1 MINCIPFLFQVCAET
16 RVISAFLQL
25 RWHICIFCKNLFQP
39 LDFWVEI
46 WYHKLIIIVKIER
59 GRKMFEKVKT
69 LHFESEAFQAPSN
82 YDIFPD
88 SKRHTCLIYGRNGAG
103 KSTLAKAFRNLK
115 GDDADGITSSS
126 LADQAGTP
134 LTLSEEERKSIYV
147 FDEDY
152 INQKIKIKGD
162 KLESIIMLGEQA
174 DIDDKIHELES
185 EQKQAEETLSQ
196 AESEYSRFTAE
207 KSTDNPDFY
216 FNRARTLL
224 KQNWAVRRKAIMQ
237 LSTNAS
243 VGDDKVHAIAKIP
256 PSKPTIEET
265 QNEYYEKQ
273 KLLISL
279 RSNECHPIT
288 DSIPNLPPV
297 DEKNINA
304 LLLKKVER
312 PELTDRENRMVQL
325 ISDGKSDNLKNI
337 RAVFTDPEVS
347 ECPFCYQPVTQNYK
361 EHLIESIKAAFNRDV
376 EEHIQELDNAH
387 INPLDIDF
395 SAYYAAD
402 KALCDECRSQLNIL
416 NDIISKCNINLE
428 QKKEAPFSPFGL
440 SDIGLDDA
448 YHLLSA
454 SIQSLKIKIQ
464 KYNQSISNITNIQSQ
479 LNKLNDEIAF
489 YEINQDYTLYLQKKN
504 SMKTADNK
512 VKSAENEI
520 GRIRHE
526 IETLE
531 QKKEQITIAVD
542 IINSHLRYIFFDKD
556 RLEIKCQDNKYVIKS
571 RGRSVRPDA
580 ISVGERNIIAL
591 CYFFA
596 DMFNGKEEKK
606 QYANETMV
614 VIDDPVS
621 SFDIDNRIGIISFL
635 NRQFRMLLTGN
646 ENTRIVLMSH
656 DLQTIDD
663 IGKAFNAIN
672 KPKNW
677 KSSTLLLKNNK
688 LEPKNNILN
697 EYQAL
702 INIVYDYANGIP
714 NGNELTIGN
723 TTRRVAEAFTTFEY
737 KGGID
742 ELLNS
747 EVLGTIHDDTLRDYF
762 EGRLTNILLHG
773 SSHMEDRIKTLTN
786 PGFTAQF
793 SKQDKQNTARDIICL
808 LYLLNKPHMSAYLD
822 KKSDFETTIEQ
833 WCEDI
838 RTEMGKGTKEDK

>member
-25 RWHICIFCKNLFQP
+25 RWHICIFCKNLFQS
-39 LDFWVEI
+39 LDFLVEI
-46 WYHKLIIIVKIER
+46 WYYKLILIVKIER

-103 KSTLAKAFRNLK
+103 KSTLAKAFRNLR
-115 GDDADGITSSS
+115 GDDADGISSSS
-126 LADQAGTP
+126 LIDQAGTP

-162 KLESIIMLGEQA
+162 KLESIIMLDEQV
-174 DIDDKIHELES
+174 DIDDKIHELEA
-185 EQKQAEETLSQ
+185 EQKQAEETLSK
-196 AESEYSRFTAE
+196 AESEYSRFTDAE
-207 KSTDNPDFY
+207 STDNPNFY
-216 FNRARTLL
+216 MTNAKNLL
-224 KQNWAVRRKAIMQ
+224 KHRWAPKRKEILNLAGIP
-237 LSTNAS
+237 N
-243 VGDDKVHAIAKIP
+243 VKEDKVSQLATSVP
-256 PSKPTIEET
+256 DSQEEQT
-265 QNEYYEKQ
+265 RKEYDEKYN
-273 KLLISL
+273 LLNSL
-279 RSNECHPIT
+279 RRNECHPLPVPVPGI
-288 DSIPNLPPV
+288 PPV
-297 DEKNINA
+297 DEKHIIA
-304 LLLKKVER
+304 LLSKKVEK
-312 PELTDRENRMVQL
+312 PELSERDNRLVQL
-325 ISDGKSDNLKNI
+325 IFSETTEQIKKTKE
-337 RAVFTDPEVS
+337 VFLNPEVS
-347 ECPFCYQPVTQNYK
+347 ECPFCYQPITQDYK
-361 EHLIESIKAAFNRDV
+361 AHILEIIKAKLNKDV

-395 SAYYAAD
+395 SVYYAAD
-402 KALCDECRSQLNIL
+402 KALCDECKTQLISL
-416 NDIISKCNINLE
+416 NDRISFCNENLKQKINE
-428 QKKEAPFSPFGL
+428 ISSPIFL
-440 SDIGLDDA
+440 SDIGLDNA
-448 YHLLSA
+448 YLLLIA
-454 SIQSLKIKIQ
+454 SIQALKEKVDQ
-464 KYNQSISNITNIQSQ
+464 YNQGIDKETEIQRQVSD
-479 LNKLNDEIAF
+479 LNDAIAF
-489 YEINQDYTLYLQKKN
+489 YEIQKDYTLYLQKRN
-504 SMKTADNK
+504 NMKTADNI

-542 IINSHLRYIFFDKD
+542 IINSHLRYIFLDKD
-556 RLEIKCQDNKYVIKS
+556 RLEIKCQDNKYIIKS

-663 IGKAFNAIN
+663 IEKVFKAISSN
-672 KPKNW
+672 KW
-677 KSSTLLLKNNK
+677 KSNTLLLENNT
-688 LEPKNNILN
+688 LIQKNNILN
-697 EYQAL
+697 EYQSL
-702 INIVYDYANGIP
+702 IDIVYDYANGTP

-723 TTRRVAEAFTTFEY
+723 TMRRVTEAFTTFEY

-742 ELLNS
+742 KLLNS
-747 EVLGTIHDDTLRDYF
+747 EVLGTIQDDTLRDYF
-762 EGRLTNILLHG
+762 EGRLTNIYLHG
-773 SSHMEDRIKTLTN
+773 SSHMQDRIKTLTN

-793 SKQDKQNTARDIICL
+793 SEQDKQNTARNIICL
-808 LYLLNKPHMSAYLD
+808 LYQLNKPHITAYM
-822 KKSDFETTIEQ
+822 KNKTGSIETVKQ

-838 RTEMGKGTKEDK
+838 RTEMGEETKEEK

>member
-1 MINCIPFLFQVCAET
+1 
-16 RVISAFLQL
+16 
-25 RWHICIFCKNLFQP
+25 
-39 LDFWVEI
+39 
-46 WYHKLIIIVKIER
+46 
-59 GRKMFEKVKT
+59 MFEKVKT
-69 LHFESEAFQAPSN
+69 LHFESEAFQSPSS

-103 KSTLAKAFRNLK
+103 KSTLAKAFKNLK

-126 LADQAGTP
+126 LVDQAGTP

-174 DIDDKIHELES
+174 DIDDNIHELEA

-196 AESEYSRFTAE
+196 AKKEYSRFTAE
-207 KSTDNPDFY
+207 KLTDNPYFY
-216 FNRARTLL
+216 LGQALYEL
-224 KQNWAVRRKAIMQ
+224 KSHWAVRRKQIRQ
-237 LSTNAS
+237 LSTNAPVS
-243 VGDDKVHAIAKIP
+243 VDKVHTITKHIP
-256 PSKPTIEET
+256 PLTMEEA
-265 QNEYYEKQ
+265 QNEYNEKL
-273 KLLISL
+273 KLLNSL
-279 RSNECHPIT
+279 RNNECHPIT
-288 DSIPNLPPV
+288 DSIPDLPPV

-325 ISDGKSDNLKNI
+325 ISDGKSDSLKNI

-387 INPLDIDF
+387 VNPLDIDF
-395 SAYYAAD
+395 SAYHAAD
-402 KALCDECRSQLNIL
+402 KALCDECRAQLNIL

-464 KYNQSISNITNIQSQ
+464 NYNQSISNITNIQSQ

-489 YEINQDYTLYLQKKN
+489 YEIQPFYTLYLQKN
-504 SMKTADNK
+504 SDEKKAGETVVHANK
-512 VKSAENEI
+512 ECE
-520 GRIRHE
+520 RITRQ

-542 IINSHLRYIFFDKD
+542 IINSHLRYIFLDKD

-635 NRQFRMLLTGN
+635 NRQFRLLLTGN

-663 IGKAFNAIN
+663 IEKVFTAIN
-672 KPKNW
+672 KSKKW
-677 KSSTLLLKNNK
+677 KKDNKKDFFMLKNNQ
-688 LEPKNNILN
+688 LEPNDKILN
-697 EYQAL
+697 EYQSL
-702 INIVYDYANGIP
+702 IDIVYDYANGNP

-742 ELLNS
+742 ELLAP

-762 EGRLTNILLHG
+762 EGRLTKILLHG
-773 SSHMEDRIKTLTN
+773 SSHMESRIKTLTN

-793 SKQDKQNTARDIICL
+793 SEQDKQNTARDIICL

-838 RTEMGKGTKEDK
+838 RTEMGKGSVEPE

>member
-1 MINCIPFLFQVCAET
+1 MLDEQV
-16 RVISAFLQL
+16 
-25 RWHICIFCKNLFQP
+25 
-39 LDFWVEI
+39 
-46 WYHKLIIIVKIER
+46 
-59 GRKMFEKVKT
+59 
-69 LHFESEAFQAPSN
+69 
-82 YDIFPD
+82 
-88 SKRHTCLIYGRNGAG
+88 
-103 KSTLAKAFRNLK
+103 
-115 GDDADGITSSS
+115 
-126 LADQAGTP
+126 
-134 LTLSEEERKSIYV
+134 
-147 FDEDY
+147 
-152 INQKIKIKGD
+152 
-162 KLESIIMLGEQA
+162 
-174 DIDDKIHELES
+174 DIDDKIHELEA
-185 EQKQAEETLSQ
+185 EQKQAEETLSK

-273 KLLISL
+273 KLLNSL

-288 DSIPNLPPV
+288 DSIPDIPPV

-325 ISDGKSDNLKNI
+325 ISDGKSDSLKNI

-361 EHLIESIKAAFNRDV
+361 EHLIDSIKAAFNRDV

-387 INPLDIDF
+387 VNPLDIDF
-395 SAYYAAD
+395 SAYHAAD
-402 KALCDECRSQLNIL
+402 KALCDECRAQLNIL

-464 KYNQSISNITNIQSQ
+464 KYNQSISNITNIQNQ

-489 YEINQDYTLYLQKKN
+489 YEINQDYTLYLQKKS

-635 NRQFRMLLTGN
+635 NRQFRLLLKGN
-646 ENTRIVLMSH
+646 ENTRVVLMSH
-656 DLQTIDD
+656 DLQTLDD
-663 IGKAFNAIN
+663 INKVFKAIYSSNSWKKNN
-672 KPKNW
+672 KKDF
-677 KSSTLLLKNNK
+677 LMLENNK
-688 LEPKNNILN
+688 LEPNEKILN
-697 EYQAL
+697 EYQSL
-702 INIVYDYANGIP
+702 IDIVYDYANGNP

-742 ELLNS
+742 ELLDT
-747 EVLGTIHDDTLRDYF
+747 EVLGTIHDDTLRNYF

-793 SKQDKQNTARDIICL
+793 SEQDKQNTARDIICL

-838 RTEMGKGTKEDK
+838 RTEMGKGSVEPE

>member
-1 MINCIPFLFQVCAET
+1 M
-16 RVISAFLQL
+16 
-25 RWHICIFCKNLFQP
+25 W
-39 LDFWVEI
+39 
-46 WYHKLIIIVKIER
+46 
-59 GRKMFEKVKT
+59 T
-69 LHFESEAFQAPSN
+69 LCGVA
-82 YDIFPD
+82 
-88 SKRHTCLIYGRNGAG
+88 
-103 KSTLAKAFRNLK
+103 
-115 GDDADGITSSS
+115 
-126 LADQAGTP
+126 
-134 LTLSEEERKSIYV
+134 
-147 FDEDY
+147 
-152 INQKIKIKGD
+152 
-162 KLESIIMLGEQA
+162 
-174 DIDDKIHELES
+174 
-185 EQKQAEETLSQ
+185 
-196 AESEYSRFTAE
+196 
-207 KSTDNPDFY
+207 
-216 FNRARTLL
+216 
-224 KQNWAVRRKAIMQ
+224 
-237 LSTNAS
+237 
-243 VGDDKVHAIAKIP
+243 
-256 PSKPTIEET
+256 
-265 QNEYYEKQ
+265 
-273 KLLISL
+273 
-279 RSNECHPIT
+279 
-288 DSIPNLPPV
+288 
-297 DEKNINA
+297 
-304 LLLKKVER
+304 
-312 PELTDRENRMVQL
+312 
-325 ISDGKSDNLKNI
+325 
-337 RAVFTDPEVS
+337 
-347 ECPFCYQPVTQNYK
+347 
-361 EHLIESIKAAFNRDV
+361 
-376 EEHIQELDNAH
+376 
-387 INPLDIDF
+387 
-395 SAYYAAD
+395 
-402 KALCDECRSQLNIL
+402 
-416 NDIISKCNINLE
+416 LE

-702 INIVYDYANGIP
+702 INIVYDYANGTP

-742 ELLNS
+742 ELLAP
-747 EVLGTIHDDTLRDYF
+747 EVLGTIHDDTLRNYF

-773 SSHMEDRIKTLTN
+773 SSHMQDRIKTLTN

-793 SKQDKQNTARDIICL
+793 SEQDKQNTARDII
-808 LYLLNKPHMSAYLD
+808 
-822 KKSDFETTIEQ
+822 
-833 WCEDI
+833 
-838 RTEMGKGTKEDK
+838 

>member
-1 MINCIPFLFQVCAET
+1 
-16 RVISAFLQL
+16 
-25 RWHICIFCKNLFQP
+25 LFQP
-39 LDFWVEI
+39 LDFLVEI
-46 WYHKLIIIVKIER
+46 WYHKLILIVKIER

-69 LHFESEAFQAPSN
+69 LHFESEAFQSPSN

-115 GDDADGITSSS
+115 DNTTDGISSSS
-126 LADQAGTP
+126 LIDQAGTP

-162 KLESIIMLGEQA
+162 KLESIIMLDEQV
-174 DIDDKIHELES
+174 DIDDKIHELEA
-185 EQKQAEETLSQ
+185 EKKQAEETLSK
-196 AESEYSRFTAE
+196 AESEYSRFTDAE
-207 KSTDNPDFY
+207 STDNPNFY
-216 FNRARTLL
+216 MTNAKNLL
-224 KQNWAVRRKAIMQ
+224 KHRWAPKRKEILNLAGIP
-237 LSTNAS
+237 N
-243 VGDDKVHAIAKIP
+243 VKEDKVSQLATSVP
-256 PSKPTIEET
+256 DSQEEQT
-265 QNEYYEKQ
+265 RKEYDEKYN
-273 KLLISL
+273 LLNSL
-279 RSNECHPIT
+279 RRNECHPLPVPVPGI
-288 DSIPNLPPV
+288 PPV
-297 DEKNINA
+297 DEKHIIA
-304 LLLKKVER
+304 LLSKKVEK
-312 PELTDRENRMVQL
+312 PELSERDNRLVQL
-325 ISDGKSDNLKNI
+325 IFSETTEQIKKTKE
-337 RAVFTDPEVS
+337 VFLNPEVS
-347 ECPFCYQPVTQNYK
+347 ECPFCYQPITQDYK
-361 EHLIESIKAAFNRDV
+361 AHILEIIKAKLNKDV

-395 SAYYAAD
+395 SVYYAAD
-402 KALCDECRSQLNIL
+402 KALCDECKTQLISL
-416 NDIISKCNINLE
+416 NDRISFCNENLKQKINE
-428 QKKEAPFSPFGL
+428 ISSPIFL
-440 SDIGLDDA
+440 SDIGLDNA
-448 YHLLSA
+448 YLLLIA
-454 SIQSLKIKIQ
+454 SIQALKEKVDQ
-464 KYNQSISNITNIQSQ
+464 YNQGIDKETEIQRQVSD
-479 LNKLNDEIAF
+479 LNDAIAF
-489 YEINQDYTLYLQKKN
+489 YEIQKDYTLYLQKRN
-504 SMKTADNK
+504 NMKTADNI

-542 IINSHLRYIFFDKD
+542 IINSHLRYIFLDKD
-556 RLEIKCQDNKYVIKS
+556 RLEIKCQDNKYIIKS

-663 IGKAFNAIN
+663 IEKVFKAISSN
-672 KPKNW
+672 KW
-677 KSSTLLLKNNK
+677 KSNTLLLENNT
-688 LEPKNNILN
+688 LIQKNNILN
-697 EYQAL
+697 EYQSL
-702 INIVYDYANGIP
+702 IDIVYDYANGTP

-723 TTRRVAEAFTTFEY
+723 TMRRVTEAFTTFEY

-742 ELLNS
+742 KLLNS
-747 EVLGTIHDDTLRDYF
+747 EVLGTIQDDTLRDYF
-762 EGRLTNILLHG
+762 EGRLTNIYLHG
-773 SSHMEDRIKTLTN
+773 SSHMQDRIKTLTN

-793 SKQDKQNTARDIICL
+793 SEQDKQNTARNIICL
-808 LYLLNKPHMSAYLD
+808 LYQLNKPHITAYM
-822 KKSDFETTIEQ
+822 KNKTGSIETVKQ

-838 RTEMGKGTKEDK
+838 RTEMGEETKEEK

>member
-39 LDFWVEI
+39 LDFLVEI
-46 WYHKLIIIVKIER
+46 WYHKLILIVKIER

-162 KLESIIMLGEQA
+162 KLESIIMLDEQV
-174 DIDDKIHELES
+174 DIDDKIHELEA
-185 EQKQAEETLSQ
+185 EQKQAEETLSK
-196 AESEYSRFTAE
+196 AESEYSRFTDAE
-207 KSTDNPDFY
+207 STDNPNFY
-216 FNRARTLL
+216 MTNAKNLL
-224 KQNWAVRRKAIMQ
+224 KHRWAPKRKEILNLAGIP
-237 LSTNAS
+237 N
-243 VGDDKVHAIAKIP
+243 VKEDKVSQLATSVP
-256 PSKPTIEET
+256 DSQEEQT
-265 QNEYYEKQ
+265 RKEYDEKYN
-273 KLLISL
+273 LLNSL
-279 RSNECHPIT
+279 RRNECHPLPVPVPGI
-288 DSIPNLPPV
+288 PPV
-297 DEKNINA
+297 DEKHIIA
-304 LLLKKVER
+304 LLSKKVEK
-312 PELTDRENRMVQL
+312 PELSERDNRLVQL
-325 ISDGKSDNLKNI
+325 IFSETTEQIKKTKE
-337 RAVFTDPEVS
+337 VFLNPEVS
-347 ECPFCYQPVTQNYK
+347 ECPFCYQPITQDYK
-361 EHLIESIKAAFNRDV
+361 AHILEIIKAKLNKDV

-395 SAYYAAD
+395 SVYYAAD
-402 KALCDECRSQLNIL
+402 KALCDECKTQLISL
-416 NDIISKCNINLE
+416 NDRISFCNENLKQKINE
-428 QKKEAPFSPFGL
+428 ISSPIFL
-440 SDIGLDDA
+440 SDIGLDNA
-448 YHLLSA
+448 YLLLIA
-454 SIQSLKIKIQ
+454 SIQALKEKVDQ
-464 KYNQSISNITNIQSQ
+464 YNQGIDKETEIQRQVSD
-479 LNKLNDEIAF
+479 LNDAIAF
-489 YEINQDYTLYLQKKN
+489 YEIQKDYTLYLQKRN
-504 SMKTADNK
+504 NMKTADNI

-542 IINSHLRYIFFDKD
+542 IINSHLRYIFLDKD
-556 RLEIKCQDNKYVIKS
+556 RLEIKCQDNKYIIKS

-663 IGKAFNAIN
+663 IEKVFKAISSN
-672 KPKNW
+672 KW
-677 KSSTLLLKNNK
+677 KSNTLLLENNT
-688 LEPKNNILN
+688 LIQKNNILN
-697 EYQAL
+697 EYQSL
-702 INIVYDYANGIP
+702 IDIVYDYANGTP

-723 TTRRVAEAFTTFEY
+723 TMRRVTEAFTTFEY

-742 ELLNS
+742 KLLNS
-747 EVLGTIHDDTLRDYF
+747 EVLGTIQDDTLRDYF
-762 EGRLTNILLHG
+762 EGRLTNIYLHG
-773 SSHMEDRIKTLTN
+773 SSHMQDRIKTLTN

-793 SKQDKQNTARDIICL
+793 SEQDKQNTARNIICL
-808 LYLLNKPHMSAYLD
+808 LYQLNKPHITAYM
-822 KKSDFETTIEQ
+822 KNKTGSIETVKQ

-838 RTEMGKGTKEDK
+838 RTEMGEETKEEK

>member
-1 MINCIPFLFQVCAET
+1 
-16 RVISAFLQL
+16 
-25 RWHICIFCKNLFQP
+25 
-39 LDFWVEI
+39 
-46 WYHKLIIIVKIER
+46 
-59 GRKMFEKVKT
+59 MFEKVKT
-69 LHFESEAFQAPSN
+69 LHFESEAFQSPSN

-115 GDDADGITSSS
+115 DNTTDGISSSS
-126 LADQAGTP
+126 LIDQAGTP

-174 DIDDKIHELES
+174 DIDDKIHELEA
-185 EQKQAEETLSQ
+185 EKKQAEETLSK

-273 KLLISL
+273 KLLNSL

-288 DSIPNLPPV
+288 DSIPDLPPV

-325 ISDGKSDNLKNI
+325 ISDGKSDSLKNI

-387 INPLDIDF
+387 VNPLDIDF
-395 SAYYAAD
+395 SAYHAAD
-402 KALCDECRSQLNIL
+402 KALCDECRAQLNIL

-464 KYNQSISNITNIQSQ
+464 NYNQSISNITNIQSQ

-489 YEINQDYTLYLQKKN
+489 YEIQPFYTLYLQKN
-504 SMKTADNK
+504 SDEKKAGETVVHANK
-512 VKSAENEI
+512 ECE
-520 GRIRHE
+520 RITRQ

-542 IINSHLRYIFFDKD
+542 IINSHLRYIFLDKD

-635 NRQFRMLLTGN
+635 NRQFRLLLTGN

-663 IGKAFNAIN
+663 IEKVFTAIN
-672 KPKNW
+672 KSKKW
-677 KSSTLLLKNNK
+677 KKDNKKDFFMLKNNQ
-688 LEPKNNILN
+688 LEPNDKILN
-697 EYQAL
+697 EYQSL
-702 INIVYDYANGIP
+702 IDIVYDYANGNP

-742 ELLNS
+742 ELLDT
-747 EVLGTIHDDTLRDYF
+747 EVLGTIHDDTLRNYF
-762 EGRLTNILLHG
+762 KGRLTKIYLHG
-773 SSHMEDRIKTLTN
+773 SSHMEGRIKTLTN

-793 SKQDKQNTARDIICL
+793 SEQDKQNTARDIICL

-838 RTEMGKGTKEDK
+838 RTEMGKETKEDK

>member
-1 MINCIPFLFQVCAET
+1 
-16 RVISAFLQL
+16 
-25 RWHICIFCKNLFQP
+25 
-39 LDFWVEI
+39 
-46 WYHKLIIIVKIER
+46 
-59 GRKMFEKVKT
+59 MFEKVKT
-69 LHFESEAFQAPSN
+69 LHFESEAFQSPSN

-103 KSTLAKAFRNLK
+103 KSTLAKAFRNLR

-126 LADQAGTP
+126 LVDQAGTP

-162 KLESIIMLGEQA
+162 KLESIIMLDEQV
-174 DIDDKIHELES
+174 DIDDKIHELEA
-185 EQKQAEETLSQ
+185 EQKQAEETLSK
-196 AESEYSRFTAE
+196 AKEEYSRFTDPE
-207 KSTDNPDFY
+207 STDNPNFY
-216 FNRARTLL
+216 MTNAKNLL
-224 KQNWAVRRKAIMQ
+224 KHRWAPKRKEILNLAGIP
-237 LSTNAS
+237 N
-243 VGDDKVHAIAKIP
+243 VKEDKVSQLATSVP
-256 PSKPTIEET
+256 DSQEEQT
-265 QNEYYEKQ
+265 RKEYDEKYN
-273 KLLISL
+273 LLNSL
-279 RSNECHPIT
+279 RRNECHPLPVPVPGI
-288 DSIPNLPPV
+288 PPV
-297 DEKNINA
+297 DEKHIIA
-304 LLLKKVER
+304 LLSKKVEK
-312 PELTDRENRMVQL
+312 PELSERDNRLVQL
-325 ISDGKSDNLKNI
+325 IFSETTEQIKKTKE
-337 RAVFTDPEVS
+337 VFLNPEVS
-347 ECPFCYQPVTQNYK
+347 ECPFCYQPITQDYK
-361 EHLIESIKAAFNRDV
+361 AHILEIIKAKLNKDV

-387 INPLDIDF
+387 IKPLDIDF
-395 SAYYAAD
+395 SVYYAAD
-402 KALCDECRSQLNIL
+402 KALCDECKTQLISL
-416 NDIISKCNINLE
+416 NDRISFCNENLKAKINE
-428 QKKEAPFSPFGL
+428 TSSPIFL
-440 SDIGLDDA
+440 SDIGLDNA
-448 YHLLSA
+448 YLLLLT
-454 SIQSLKIKIQ
+454 SIQTLKDKVDQ
-464 KYNQSISNITNIQSQ
+464 YNQGIDKETEIQRQVSD
-479 LNKLNDEIAF
+479 LNDAIAF
-489 YEINQDYTLYLQKKN
+489 YEIQKDYTLYLQKKN
-504 SMKTADNK
+504 NMKTADNK

-542 IINSHLRYIFFDKD
+542 IINSHLRYIFLDKD

-606 QYANETMV
+606 QYANETLV

-646 ENTRIVLMSH
+646 ENTRVVLMSH

-688 LEPKNNILN
+688 LEPQNNILN
-697 EYQAL
+697 EYQSL
-702 INIVYDYANGIP
+702 IDIVYDYANGIP

-742 ELLNS
+742 ELLAP
-747 EVLGTIHDDTLRDYF
+747 EVLNAIHDDTLRDYF
-762 EGRLTNILLHG
+762 EGRLAKILLHG

-793 SKQDKQNTARDIICL
+793 SEQDKQNTARDIICL

-838 RTEMGKGTKEDK
+838 RTEMGEGSVEPE

>member
-1 MINCIPFLFQVCAET
+1 
-16 RVISAFLQL
+16 
-25 RWHICIFCKNLFQP
+25 
-39 LDFWVEI
+39 
-46 WYHKLIIIVKIER
+46 
-59 GRKMFEKVKT
+59 MFEKVKT
-69 LHFESEAFQAPSN
+69 LHFESEAFQSPSN
-82 YDIFPD
+82 YEIFPD

-103 KSTLAKAFRNLK
+103 KSTLAKAFKNLK

-126 LADQAGTP
+126 LVDQAGTP
-134 LTLSEEERKSIYV
+134 ITLSEEERKSIYV

-174 DIDDKIHELES
+174 DIDDKIHKLNTELTN
-185 EQKQAEETLSQ
+185 AEENLSK
-196 AESEYSRFTAE
+196 AKEEYSRFTDAE
-207 KSTDNPDFY
+207 STDNPNFY
-216 FNRARTLL
+216 MTNAKNLL
-224 KQNWAVRRKAIMQ
+224 KHRWAPKRKEILNLAGIP
-237 LSTNAS
+237 N
-243 VGDDKVHAIAKIP
+243 VKEDKVSQLATSVP
-256 PSKPTIEET
+256 DSQEEQT
-265 QNEYYEKQ
+265 RKEYDEKYN
-273 KLLISL
+273 LLNSL
-279 RSNECHPIT
+279 RRNECHPLPVPVPGI
-288 DSIPNLPPV
+288 PPV
-297 DEKNINA
+297 DEKHIIA
-304 LLLKKVER
+304 LLSKKVEK
-312 PELTDRENRMVQL
+312 PELSERDNRLVQL
-325 ISDGKSDNLKNI
+325 IFSETTEQIKKTKE
-337 RAVFTDPEVS
+337 VFLNPEVS
-347 ECPFCYQPVTQNYK
+347 ECPFCYQPITQDYK
-361 EHLIESIKAAFNRDV
+361 AHILEIIKAKLNKDV

-387 INPLDIDF
+387 IKPLDIDF
-395 SAYYAAD
+395 SVYYAAD
-402 KALCDECRSQLNIL
+402 KALCDECKTQLISL
-416 NDIISKCNINLE
+416 NDRISFCNENLKAKINE
-428 QKKEAPFSPFGL
+428 TSSPIFL
-440 SDIGLDDA
+440 SDIGLDNA
-448 YHLLSA
+448 YLLLLT
-454 SIQSLKIKIQ
+454 SIQTLKDKVDQ
-464 KYNQSISNITNIQSQ
+464 YNQGIDKETEIQRQVSD
-479 LNKLNDEIAF
+479 LNDAIAF
-489 YEINQDYTLYLQKKN
+489 YEIQKDYTLYLQKKN
-504 SMKTADNK
+504 NMKTADNK

-542 IINSHLRYIFFDKD
+542 IINSHLRYIFLDKD

-606 QYANETMV
+606 QYANETLV

-646 ENTRIVLMSH
+646 ENTRVVLMSH

-663 IGKAFNAIN
+663 IGKTFNAIN

-688 LEPKNNILN
+688 LEPQNNILN
-697 EYQAL
+697 EYQSL
-702 INIVYDYANGIP
+702 IDIVYDYANGNP

-742 ELLNS
+742 ELLAP
-747 EVLGTIHDDTLRDYF
+747 EVLNAIHDDTLRDYF
-762 EGRLTNILLHG
+762 EGRLAKILLHG
-773 SSHMEDRIKTLTN
+773 SSHMVDRIKTLTN

-793 SKQDKQNTARDIICL
+793 SEQDKQNTARDIICL

-838 RTEMGKGTKEDK
+838 RTEMGKGTVEPE

>member
-1 MINCIPFLFQVCAET
+1 
-16 RVISAFLQL
+16 
-25 RWHICIFCKNLFQP
+25 
-39 LDFWVEI
+39 
-46 WYHKLIIIVKIER
+46 
-59 GRKMFEKVKT
+59 MFEKVKT
-69 LHFESEAFQAPSN
+69 LHFESEAFQSPSN

-103 KSTLAKAFRNLK
+103 KSTLAKAFRNLR
-115 GDDADGITSSS
+115 GDDADGISSSS
-126 LADQAGTP
+126 LIDQAGTP

-174 DIDDKIHELES
+174 DIDDKIHELEA
-185 EQKQAEETLSQ
+185 EKKQAEETLSK
-196 AESEYSRFTAE
+196 AESEYSRFTDAE
-207 KSTDNPDFY
+207 STDNPNFY
-216 FNRARTLL
+216 MTNAKNLL
-224 KQNWAVRRKAIMQ
+224 KHRWAPKRKEILNLAGIP
-237 LSTNAS
+237 N
-243 VGDDKVHAIAKIP
+243 VKEDKVSQLATSVP
-256 PSKPTIEET
+256 DSQEEQT
-265 QNEYYEKQ
+265 RKEYDEKYN
-273 KLLISL
+273 LLNSL
-279 RSNECHPIT
+279 RRNECHPLPVPVPGI
-288 DSIPNLPPV
+288 PPV
-297 DEKNINA
+297 DEKHIIA
-304 LLLKKVER
+304 LLSKKVEK
-312 PELTDRENRMVQL
+312 PELSERDNRLVQL
-325 ISDGKSDNLKNI
+325 IFSETTEQIKKTKE
-337 RAVFTDPEVS
+337 VFLNPEVS
-347 ECPFCYQPVTQNYK
+347 ECPFCYQPITQDYK
-361 EHLIESIKAAFNRDV
+361 AHILEIIKAKLNKDV

-395 SAYYAAD
+395 SVYYAAD
-402 KALCDECRSQLNIL
+402 KALCDECKTQLISL
-416 NDIISKCNINLE
+416 NDRISFCNENLKQKINE
-428 QKKEAPFSPFGL
+428 ISSPIFL
-440 SDIGLDDA
+440 SDIGLDNA
-448 YHLLSA
+448 YLLLIA
-454 SIQSLKIKIQ
+454 SIQALKEKVDQ
-464 KYNQSISNITNIQSQ
+464 YNQGIDKETEIQRQVSD
-479 LNKLNDEIAF
+479 LNDAIAF
-489 YEINQDYTLYLQKKN
+489 YEIQKDYTLYLQKRN
-504 SMKTADNK
+504 NMKTADNI

-542 IINSHLRYIFFDKD
+542 IINSHLRYIFLDKD
-556 RLEIKCQDNKYVIKS
+556 RLEIKCQDNKYIIKS

-663 IGKAFNAIN
+663 IEKVFKAISSN
-672 KPKNW
+672 KW
-677 KSSTLLLKNNK
+677 KSNTLLLENNT
-688 LEPKNNILN
+688 LIQKNNILN
-697 EYQAL
+697 EYQSL
-702 INIVYDYANGIP
+702 IDIVYDYANGTP

-723 TTRRVAEAFTTFEY
+723 TMRRVTEAFTTFEY

-742 ELLNS
+742 KLLNS
-747 EVLGTIHDDTLRDYF
+747 EVLGTIQDDTLRDYF
-762 EGRLTNILLHG
+762 EGRLTNIYLHG
-773 SSHMEDRIKTLTN
+773 SSHMQDRIKTLTN

-793 SKQDKQNTARDIICL
+793 SEQDKQNTARNIICL
-808 LYLLNKPHMSAYLD
+808 LYQLNKPHITAYM
-822 KKSDFETTIEQ
+822 KNKTGSIETVKQ

-838 RTEMGKGTKEDK
+838 RTEMGEETKEEK

>member
-174 DIDDKIHELES
+174 DIDDKIHELEA
-185 EQKQAEETLSQ
+185 EQKQAEETLSK
-196 AESEYSRFTAE
+196 AESEYSRFTDAE
-207 KSTDNPDFY
+207 STDNPNFY
-216 FNRARTLL
+216 MTNAKNLL
-224 KQNWAVRRKAIMQ
+224 KHRWAPKRKEILNLAGIP
-237 LSTNAS
+237 N
-243 VGDDKVHAIAKIP
+243 VKEDKVSQLATSVP
-256 PSKPTIEET
+256 DSQEEQT
-265 QNEYYEKQ
+265 RKEYDEKYN
-273 KLLISL
+273 LLNSL
-279 RSNECHPIT
+279 RRNECHPLPVPVPGI
-288 DSIPNLPPV
+288 PPV
-297 DEKNINA
+297 DEKHIIA
-304 LLLKKVER
+304 LLSKKVEK
-312 PELTDRENRMVQL
+312 PELSERDNRLVQL
-325 ISDGKSDNLKNI
+325 IFSETTEQIKKTKE
-337 RAVFTDPEVS
+337 VFLNPEVS
-347 ECPFCYQPVTQNYK
+347 ECPFCYQPITQDYK
-361 EHLIESIKAAFNRDV
+361 AHILEIIKAKLNKDV

-395 SAYYAAD
+395 SVYYAAD
-402 KALCDECRSQLNIL
+402 KALCDECKTQLISL
-416 NDIISKCNINLE
+416 NDRISFCNENLKQKINE
-428 QKKEAPFSPFGL
+428 ISSPIFL
-440 SDIGLDDA
+440 SDIGLDNA
-448 YHLLSA
+448 YLLLIA
-454 SIQSLKIKIQ
+454 SIQALKEKVDQ
-464 KYNQSISNITNIQSQ
+464 YNQGIDKETEIQRQVSD
-479 LNKLNDEIAF
+479 LNDAIAF
-489 YEINQDYTLYLQKKN
+489 YEIQKDYTLYLQKRN
-504 SMKTADNK
+504 NMKTADNI

-542 IINSHLRYIFFDKD
+542 IINSHLRYIFLDKD
-556 RLEIKCQDNKYVIKS
+556 RLEIKCQDNKYIIKS

-663 IGKAFNAIN
+663 IEKVFKAISSN
-672 KPKNW
+672 KW
-677 KSSTLLLKNNK
+677 KSNTLLLENNT
-688 LEPKNNILN
+688 LIQKNNILN
-697 EYQAL
+697 EYQSL
-702 INIVYDYANGIP
+702 IDIVYDYANGTP

-723 TTRRVAEAFTTFEY
+723 TMRRVTEAFTTFEY

-742 ELLNS
+742 KLLNS
-747 EVLGTIHDDTLRDYF
+747 EVLGTIQDDTLRDYF
-762 EGRLTNILLHG
+762 EGRLTNIYLHG
-773 SSHMEDRIKTLTN
+773 SSHMQDRIKTLTN

-793 SKQDKQNTARDIICL
+793 SEQDKQNTARNIICL
-808 LYLLNKPHMSAYLD
+808 LYQLNKPHITAYM
-822 KKSDFETTIEQ
+822 KNKTGSIETVKQ

-838 RTEMGKGTKEDK
+838 RTEMGEETKEEK

>member
-1 MINCIPFLFQVCAET
+1 
-16 RVISAFLQL
+16 
-25 RWHICIFCKNLFQP
+25 
-39 LDFWVEI
+39 
-46 WYHKLIIIVKIER
+46 
-59 GRKMFEKVKT
+59 
-69 LHFESEAFQAPSN
+69 
-82 YDIFPD
+82 
-88 SKRHTCLIYGRNGAG
+88 
-103 KSTLAKAFRNLK
+103 
-115 GDDADGITSSS
+115 
-126 LADQAGTP
+126 
-134 LTLSEEERKSIYV
+134 
-147 FDEDY
+147 
-152 INQKIKIKGD
+152 
-162 KLESIIMLGEQA
+162 
-174 DIDDKIHELES
+174 
-185 EQKQAEETLSQ
+185 
-196 AESEYSRFTAE
+196 
-207 KSTDNPDFY
+207 
-216 FNRARTLL
+216 
-224 KQNWAVRRKAIMQ
+224 
-237 LSTNAS
+237 
-243 VGDDKVHAIAKIP
+243 
-256 PSKPTIEET
+256 
-265 QNEYYEKQ
+265 
-273 KLLISL
+273 
-279 RSNECHPIT
+279 
-288 DSIPNLPPV
+288 
-297 DEKNINA
+297 
-304 LLLKKVER
+304 
-312 PELTDRENRMVQL
+312 
-325 ISDGKSDNLKNI
+325 
-337 RAVFTDPEVS
+337 
-347 ECPFCYQPVTQNYK
+347 
-361 EHLIESIKAAFNRDV
+361 
-376 EEHIQELDNAH
+376 
-387 INPLDIDF
+387 
-395 SAYYAAD
+395 
-402 KALCDECRSQLNIL
+402 
-416 NDIISKCNINLE
+416 
-428 QKKEAPFSPFGL
+428 
-440 SDIGLDDA
+440 
-448 YHLLSA
+448 
-454 SIQSLKIKIQ
+454 
-464 KYNQSISNITNIQSQ
+464 
-479 LNKLNDEIAF
+479 
-489 YEINQDYTLYLQKKN
+489 
-504 SMKTADNK
+504 MKTADNK

-742 ELLNS
+742 ELLDT
-747 EVLGTIHDDTLRDYF
+747 EVLGTIHDDTLRNYF
-762 EGRLTNILLHG
+762 KGRLTKIYLHG
-773 SSHMEDRIKTLTN
+773 SSHMEGRIKTLTN

-793 SKQDKQNTARDIICL
+793 SEQDKQNTARDIIC
-808 LYLLNKPHMSAYLD
+808 LLNKPHMSAYLD

>member
-39 LDFWVEI
+39 LDFLVEI
-46 WYHKLIIIVKIER
+46 WYHKLILIVKIER

-126 LADQAGTP
+126 LVDQSGTP
-134 LTLSEEERKSIYV
+134 ITLSEEERKSIYV

-162 KLESIIMLGEQA
+162 KLESIIMLDEQV
-174 DIDDKIHELES
+174 DIDDKIHELEA
-185 EQKQAEETLSQ
+185 EQKQAEETLSK
-196 AESEYSRFTAE
+196 AESEYSRFTDAE
-207 KSTDNPDFY
+207 STDNPNFY
-216 FNRARTLL
+216 MTNAKNLL
-224 KQNWAVRRKAIMQ
+224 KHRWAPKRKEILNLAGIP
-237 LSTNAS
+237 N
-243 VGDDKVHAIAKIP
+243 VKEDKVSQLATSVP
-256 PSKPTIEET
+256 DSQEEQT
-265 QNEYYEKQ
+265 RKEYDEKYN
-273 KLLISL
+273 LLNSL
-279 RSNECHPIT
+279 RRNECHPLPVPVPGI
-288 DSIPNLPPV
+288 PPV
-297 DEKNINA
+297 DEKHIIA
-304 LLLKKVER
+304 LLSKKVEK
-312 PELTDRENRMVQL
+312 PELSERDNRLVQL
-325 ISDGKSDNLKNI
+325 IFSETTEQIKKTKE
-337 RAVFTDPEVS
+337 VFLNPEVS
-347 ECPFCYQPVTQNYK
+347 ECPFCYQPITQDYK
-361 EHLIESIKAAFNRDV
+361 AHILEIIKAKLNKDV

-395 SAYYAAD
+395 SVYYAAD
-402 KALCDECRSQLNIL
+402 KALCDECKTQLISL
-416 NDIISKCNINLE
+416 NDRISFCNENLKQKINE
-428 QKKEAPFSPFGL
+428 ISSPIFL
-440 SDIGLDDA
+440 SDIGLDNA
-448 YHLLSA
+448 YLLLIA
-454 SIQSLKIKIQ
+454 SIQALKEKVDQ
-464 KYNQSISNITNIQSQ
+464 YNQGIDKETEIQRQVSD
-479 LNKLNDEIAF
+479 LNDAIAF
-489 YEINQDYTLYLQKKN
+489 YEIQKDYTLYLQKRN
-504 SMKTADNK
+504 NMKTADNI

-542 IINSHLRYIFFDKD
+542 IINSHLRYIFLDKD
-556 RLEIKCQDNKYVIKS
+556 RLEIKCQDNKYIIKS

-742 ELLNS
+742 ELLDT
-747 EVLGTIHDDTLRDYF
+747 EVLGTIHDDTLRNYF
-762 EGRLTNILLHG
+762 KGRLTKIYLHG
-773 SSHMEDRIKTLTN
+773 SSHMEGRIKTLTN

-793 SKQDKQNTARDIICL
+793 SEQDKQNTARDIICL

>member
-25 RWHICIFCKNLFQP
+25 RWHICIFCKNLFQS
-39 LDFWVEI
+39 LDFLVEI
-46 WYHKLIIIVKIER
+46 WYYKLILIVKIER

-103 KSTLAKAFRNLK
+103 KSTLAKAFRNLR
-115 GDDADGITSSS
+115 GDDADGISSSS
-126 LADQAGTP
+126 LIDQAGTP

-162 KLESIIMLGEQA
+162 KLESIIMLDEQV
-174 DIDDKIHELES
+174 DIDDKIHELEA
-185 EQKQAEETLSQ
+185 EKKQAEETLSK
-196 AESEYSRFTAE
+196 AESEYSRFTDAE
-207 KSTDNPDFY
+207 STDNPNFY
-216 FNRARTLL
+216 MTNAKNLL
-224 KQNWAVRRKAIMQ
+224 KHRWAPKRKEILNLAGIP
-237 LSTNAS
+237 N
-243 VGDDKVHAIAKIP
+243 VKEDKVSQLATSVP
-256 PSKPTIEET
+256 DSQEEQT
-265 QNEYYEKQ
+265 RKEYDEKYN
-273 KLLISL
+273 LLNSL
-279 RSNECHPIT
+279 RRNECHPLPVPVPGI
-288 DSIPNLPPV
+288 PPV
-297 DEKNINA
+297 DEKHIIA
-304 LLLKKVER
+304 LLSKKVEK
-312 PELTDRENRMVQL
+312 PELSERDNRLVQL
-325 ISDGKSDNLKNI
+325 IFSETTEQIKKTKE
-337 RAVFTDPEVS
+337 VFLNPEVS
-347 ECPFCYQPVTQNYK
+347 ECPFCYQPITQDYK
-361 EHLIESIKAAFNRDV
+361 AHILEIIKAKLNKDV

-395 SAYYAAD
+395 SVYYAAD
-402 KALCDECRSQLNIL
+402 KALCDECKTQLISL
-416 NDIISKCNINLE
+416 NDRISFCNENLKQKINE
-428 QKKEAPFSPFGL
+428 ISSPIFL
-440 SDIGLDDA
+440 SDIGLDNA
-448 YHLLSA
+448 YLLLIA
-454 SIQSLKIKIQ
+454 SIQALKEKVDQ
-464 KYNQSISNITNIQSQ
+464 YNQGIDKETEIQRQVSD
-479 LNKLNDEIAF
+479 LNDAIAF
-489 YEINQDYTLYLQKKN
+489 YEIQKDYTLYLQKRN
-504 SMKTADNK
+504 NMKTADNI

-542 IINSHLRYIFFDKD
+542 IINSHLRYIFLDKD
-556 RLEIKCQDNKYVIKS
+556 RLEIKCQDNKYIIKS

-663 IGKAFNAIN
+663 IEKVFKAISSN
-672 KPKNW
+672 KW
-677 KSSTLLLKNNK
+677 KSNTLLLENNT
-688 LEPKNNILN
+688 LIQKNNILN
-697 EYQAL
+697 EYQSL
-702 INIVYDYANGIP
+702 IDIVYDYANGTP

-723 TTRRVAEAFTTFEY
+723 TMRRVTEAFTTFEY

-742 ELLNS
+742 KLLNS
-747 EVLGTIHDDTLRDYF
+747 EVLGTIQDDTLRDYF
-762 EGRLTNILLHG
+762 EGRLTNIYLHG
-773 SSHMEDRIKTLTN
+773 SSHMQDRIKTLTN

-793 SKQDKQNTARDIICL
+793 SEQDKQNTARNIICL
-808 LYLLNKPHMSAYLD
+808 LYQLNKPHITAYM
-822 KKSDFETTIEQ
+822 KNKTGSIETVKQ

-838 RTEMGKGTKEDK
+838 RTEMGEETKEEK

>member
-162 KLESIIMLGEQA
+162 KLESIIMLDEQV
-174 DIDDKIHELES
+174 DIDDKIHELEA
-185 EQKQAEETLSQ
+185 EKKQAEETLSK
-196 AESEYSRFTAE
+196 AESEYSRFTDAE
-207 KSTDNPDFY
+207 STDNPNFY
-216 FNRARTLL
+216 MTNAKNLL
-224 KQNWAVRRKAIMQ
+224 KHRWAPKRKEILNLAGIP
-237 LSTNAS
+237 N
-243 VGDDKVHAIAKIP
+243 VKEDKVSQLATSVP
-256 PSKPTIEET
+256 DSQEEQT
-265 QNEYYEKQ
+265 RKEYDEKYN
-273 KLLISL
+273 LLNSL
-279 RSNECHPIT
+279 RRNECHPLPVPVPGI
-288 DSIPNLPPV
+288 PPV
-297 DEKNINA
+297 DEKHIIA
-304 LLLKKVER
+304 LLSKKVEK
-312 PELTDRENRMVQL
+312 PELSERDNRLVQL
-325 ISDGKSDNLKNI
+325 IFSETTERIKKTKEVFLK
-337 RAVFTDPEVS
+337 PEVS
-347 ECPFCYQPVTQNYK
+347 ECPFCYQPITQDYK
-361 EHLIESIKAAFNRDV
+361 AHILEIIKAKLNKDV
-376 EEHIQELDNAH
+376 EEHIRKLESAVMQ
-387 INPLDIDF
+387 PLDIDF
-395 SAYYAAD
+395 SVYYAAD
-402 KALCDECRSQLNIL
+402 KSLCDECESHLNSL
-416 NDIISKCNINLE
+416 NDRIAFCNENLKQKINEIS
-428 QKKEAPFSPFGL
+428 SPIFL
-440 SDIGLDDA
+440 SDIGLDNA
-448 YHLLSA
+448 YLLLIA
-454 SIQSLKIKIQ
+454 SIQALKEKVDQ
-464 KYNQSISNITNIQSQ
+464 YNQGIDKETEIQRQVSD
-479 LNKLNDEIAF
+479 LNDAIAF
-489 YEINQDYTLYLQKKN
+489 YEIQKDYTLYLQKRN
-504 SMKTADNK
+504 NMKTADNI

-542 IINSHLRYIFFDKD
+542 IINSHLRYIFLDKD
-556 RLEIKCQDNKYVIKS
+556 RLEIKCQDNKYIIKS

-663 IGKAFNAIN
+663 IEKVFKAISSN
-672 KPKNW
+672 KW
-677 KSSTLLLKNNK
+677 KSNTLLLENNT
-688 LEPKNNILN
+688 LIQKNNILN
-697 EYQAL
+697 EYQSL
-702 INIVYDYANGIP
+702 IDIVYDYANGTP

-723 TTRRVAEAFTTFEY
+723 TMRRVTEAFTTFEY

-742 ELLNS
+742 KLLNS
-747 EVLGTIHDDTLRDYF
+747 EVLGTIQDDTLRDYF
-762 EGRLTNILLHG
+762 EGRLTNIYLHG
-773 SSHMEDRIKTLTN
+773 SSHMQDRIKTMTN

-793 SKQDKQNTARDIICL
+793 SEQDKQNTARNIICL
-808 LYLLNKPHMSAYLD
+808 LYQLNKPHITAYM
-822 KKSDFETTIEQ
+822 KNKTGSIETVKQ

-838 RTEMGKGTKEDK
+838 RTEMGEETKEEK

>member
-1 MINCIPFLFQVCAET
+1 
-16 RVISAFLQL
+16 
-25 RWHICIFCKNLFQP
+25 
-39 LDFWVEI
+39 
-46 WYHKLIIIVKIER
+46 
-59 GRKMFEKVKT
+59 MFEKVKT

-103 KSTLAKAFRNLK
+103 KSTLAKAFKNLK

-126 LADQAGTP
+126 LVDQAGTP
-134 LTLSEEERKSIYV
+134 ITLSEEERKSIYV

-174 DIDDKIHELES
+174 DIDDKIHKLNTELTN
-185 EQKQAEETLSQ
+185 AEENLSK
-196 AESEYSRFTAE
+196 AKEEYSRFTDAE
-207 KSTDNPDFY
+207 STDNPNFY
-216 FNRARTLL
+216 MTNAKNLL
-224 KQNWAVRRKAIMQ
+224 KHRWAPKRKEILNLAGIP
-237 LSTNAS
+237 N
-243 VGDDKVHAIAKIP
+243 VKEDKVSQLATSVP
-256 PSKPTIEET
+256 DSQEEQT
-265 QNEYYEKQ
+265 RKEYDEKYN
-273 KLLISL
+273 LLNSL
-279 RSNECHPIT
+279 RRNECHPLPVPVPGI
-288 DSIPNLPPV
+288 PPV
-297 DEKNINA
+297 DEKHIIA
-304 LLLKKVER
+304 LLSKKVEK
-312 PELTDRENRMVQL
+312 PELSERDNRLVQL
-325 ISDGKSDNLKNI
+325 IFSETTEQIKKTKE
-337 RAVFTDPEVS
+337 VFLNPEVS
-347 ECPFCYQPVTQNYK
+347 ECPFCYQPITQDYK
-361 EHLIESIKAAFNRDV
+361 AHILEIIKAKLNKDV

-387 INPLDIDF
+387 IKPLDIDF
-395 SAYYAAD
+395 SVYYAAD
-402 KALCDECRSQLNIL
+402 KALCDECKSQLNIL

-448 YHLLSA
+448 YHLLSN

-464 KYNQSISNITNIQSQ
+464 KYNQSISNITNIQRQ

-489 YEINQDYTLYLQKKN
+489 YEINQDYTLYLQKKS

-542 IINSHLRYIFFDKD
+542 IINSHLRYIFLDKD

-606 QYANETMV
+606 QYANETLV

-635 NRQFRMLLTGN
+635 NRQFRLLLTGN
-646 ENTRIVLMSH
+646 ENTRVVLMSH

-688 LEPKNNILN
+688 LEPQNNILN
-697 EYQAL
+697 EYQSL
-702 INIVYDYANGIP
+702 IDIVYDYANGIP

-742 ELLNS
+742 ELLAP

-762 EGRLTNILLHG
+762 EGRLAKILLHG

-793 SKQDKQNTARDIICL
+793 SEQDKQNTARDIICL

-838 RTEMGKGTKEDK
+838 RTEMGKDL

>member
-25 RWHICIFCKNLFQP
+25 RWHICIFCKNLFQS
-39 LDFWVEI
+39 LDFLVEI
-46 WYHKLIIIVKIER
+46 WYYKLILIVKIER

-103 KSTLAKAFRNLK
+103 KSTLAKAFRNLR
-115 GDDADGITSSS
+115 GDDVDGITSSS
-126 LADQAGTP
+126 LVDQSGTP
-134 LTLSEEERKSIYV
+134 ITLSEEERKSIYV

-162 KLESIIMLGEQA
+162 KLESIIMLDEQV
-174 DIDDKIHELES
+174 DIDDKIHELEA
-185 EQKQAEETLSQ
+185 EQKQAEETLSK
-196 AESEYSRFTAE
+196 AESEYSRFTDAE
-207 KSTDNPDFY
+207 STDNPNFY
-216 FNRARTLL
+216 MTNAKNLL
-224 KQNWAVRRKAIMQ
+224 KHRWAPKRKEILNLAGIP
-237 LSTNAS
+237 N
-243 VGDDKVHAIAKIP
+243 VKEDKVSQLATSVP
-256 PSKPTIEET
+256 DSQEEQT
-265 QNEYYEKQ
+265 RKEYDEKYN
-273 KLLISL
+273 LLNSL
-279 RSNECHPIT
+279 RRNECHPLPVPVPGI
-288 DSIPNLPPV
+288 PPV
-297 DEKNINA
+297 DEKHIIA
-304 LLLKKVER
+304 LLSKKVEK
-312 PELTDRENRMVQL
+312 PELSERDNRLVQL
-325 ISDGKSDNLKNI
+325 IFSETTEQIKKTKE
-337 RAVFTDPEVS
+337 VFLNPEVS
-347 ECPFCYQPVTQNYK
+347 ECPFCYQPITQDYK
-361 EHLIESIKAAFNRDV
+361 AHILEIIKAKLNKDV

-395 SAYYAAD
+395 SVYYAAD
-402 KALCDECRSQLNIL
+402 KALCDECKTQLISL
-416 NDIISKCNINLE
+416 NDRISFCNENLKQKINE
-428 QKKEAPFSPFGL
+428 ISSPIFL
-440 SDIGLDDA
+440 SDIGLDNA
-448 YHLLSA
+448 YLLLIA
-454 SIQSLKIKIQ
+454 SIQALKEKVDQ
-464 KYNQSISNITNIQSQ
+464 YNQGIDKETEIQRQVSD
-479 LNKLNDEIAF
+479 LNDAIAF
-489 YEINQDYTLYLQKKN
+489 YEIQKDYTLYLQKRN
-504 SMKTADNK
+504 NMKTADNI

-556 RLEIKCQDNKYVIKS
+556 RLEIKCQDNKYIIKS

-663 IGKAFNAIN
+663 IEKVFKAISSN
-672 KPKNW
+672 KW
-677 KSSTLLLKNNK
+677 KSNTLLLENNT
-688 LEPKNNILN
+688 LIQKNNILN
-697 EYQAL
+697 EYQSL
-702 INIVYDYANGIP
+702 IDIVYDYANGTP

-723 TTRRVAEAFTTFEY
+723 TMRRVTEAFTTFEY

-742 ELLNS
+742 KLLNS
-747 EVLGTIHDDTLRDYF
+747 EVLGTIQDDTLRDYF
-762 EGRLTNILLHG
+762 EGRLTNIYLHG
-773 SSHMEDRIKTLTN
+773 SSHMQDRIKTLTN

-793 SKQDKQNTARDIICL
+793 SEQDKQNTARNIICL
-808 LYLLNKPHMSAYLD
+808 LYQLNKPHITAYM
-822 KKSDFETTIEQ
+822 KNKTGSIETVKQ

-838 RTEMGKGTKEDK
+838 RTEMGEETKEEK

>member
-1 MINCIPFLFQVCAET
+1 
-16 RVISAFLQL
+16 
-25 RWHICIFCKNLFQP
+25 
-39 LDFWVEI
+39 
-46 WYHKLIIIVKIER
+46 
-59 GRKMFEKVKT
+59 MFEKVKT
-69 LHFESEAFQAPSN
+69 LHFESEAFQSPSS

-103 KSTLAKAFRNLK
+103 KSTLAKAFKNLK

-126 LADQAGTP
+126 LVDQAGTP

-174 DIDDKIHELES
+174 DIDDNIHELEA

-196 AESEYSRFTAE
+196 AKKEYSRFTAE
-207 KSTDNPDFY
+207 KSTDNPYFY
-216 FNRARTLL
+216 LGQALYEL
-224 KQNWAVRRKAIMQ
+224 KSHWAVRRKQIRQ
-237 LSTNAS
+237 LSTNAPVS
-243 VGDDKVHAIAKIP
+243 VDKVHTITKHIP
-256 PSKPTIEET
+256 PLTMEEA
-265 QNEYYEKQ
+265 QNEYNEKL
-273 KLLISL
+273 KLLNSL
-279 RSNECHPIT
+279 RNNECHPIT
-288 DSIPNLPPV
+288 DSIPDLPPV

-325 ISDGKSDNLKNI
+325 ISDGKSDSLKNI

-402 KALCDECRSQLNIL
+402 KALCDECKSQLNIL

-448 YHLLSA
+448 YHLLSN

-464 KYNQSISNITNIQSQ
+464 KYNQSISNITNIQRQ

-489 YEINQDYTLYLQKKN
+489 YEINQDYTLYLQKNNAKQEAD
-504 SMKTADNK
+504 KTVVHANK
-512 VKSAENEI
+512 ECE
-520 GRIRHE
+520 RITRQ

-542 IINSHLRYIFFDKD
+542 IINSHLRYIFLDKD

-571 RGRSVRPDA
+571 RGRSVRPGA

-635 NRQFRMLLTGN
+635 NRQFRLLLTGN

-663 IGKAFNAIN
+663 IEKVFTAIN
-672 KPKNW
+672 KSKKW
-677 KSSTLLLKNNK
+677 KKDNKKDFFMLKNNQ
-688 LEPKNNILN
+688 LEPNDKILN
-697 EYQAL
+697 EYQSL
-702 INIVYDYANGIP
+702 IDIVYDYANGNP

-742 ELLNS
+742 ELLAP

-762 EGRLTNILLHG
+762 EGRLTKILLHG
-773 SSHMEDRIKTLTN
+773 SSHMESRIKTLTN

-793 SKQDKQNTARDIICL
+793 SEQDKQNTARDIICL

-838 RTEMGKGTKEDK
+838 RTEMGKGSVEPE

>member
-1 MINCIPFLFQVCAET
+1 MLDEQV
-16 RVISAFLQL
+16 
-25 RWHICIFCKNLFQP
+25 
-39 LDFWVEI
+39 
-46 WYHKLIIIVKIER
+46 
-59 GRKMFEKVKT
+59 
-69 LHFESEAFQAPSN
+69 
-82 YDIFPD
+82 
-88 SKRHTCLIYGRNGAG
+88 
-103 KSTLAKAFRNLK
+103 
-115 GDDADGITSSS
+115 
-126 LADQAGTP
+126 
-134 LTLSEEERKSIYV
+134 
-147 FDEDY
+147 
-152 INQKIKIKGD
+152 
-162 KLESIIMLGEQA
+162 
-174 DIDDKIHELES
+174 DIDDKIHELEA
-185 EQKQAEETLSQ
+185 EQKQAEETLSK

-273 KLLISL
+273 KLLNSL

-288 DSIPNLPPV
+288 DSIPDIPPV

-325 ISDGKSDNLKNI
+325 ISDGKSDSLKNI

-387 INPLDIDF
+387 VNPLDIDF
-395 SAYYAAD
+395 SAYHAAD
-402 KALCDECRSQLNIL
+402 KALCDECRAQLNIL

-464 KYNQSISNITNIQSQ
+464 KYNQSISNITNIQNQ

-489 YEINQDYTLYLQKKN
+489 YEINQDYTLYLQKKS

-635 NRQFRMLLTGN
+635 NRQFRLLLKGN
-646 ENTRIVLMSH
+646 ENTRVVLMSH
-656 DLQTIDD
+656 DLQTLDD
-663 IGKAFNAIN
+663 INKVFKAIYSSNSWKKNN
-672 KPKNW
+672 KKDF
-677 KSSTLLLKNNK
+677 LMLENNK
-688 LEPKNNILN
+688 LEPNEKILN
-697 EYQAL
+697 EYQSL
-702 INIVYDYANGIP
+702 IDIVYDYANGNP

-742 ELLNS
+742 ELLDT
-747 EVLGTIHDDTLRDYF
+747 EVLGTIHDDTLRNYF

-793 SKQDKQNTARDIICL
+793 SEQDKQNTARDIICL

-838 RTEMGKGTKEDK
+838 RTEMGKGSVEPE

>member
-1 MINCIPFLFQVCAET
+1 
-16 RVISAFLQL
+16 
-25 RWHICIFCKNLFQP
+25 
-39 LDFWVEI
+39 
-46 WYHKLIIIVKIER
+46 
-59 GRKMFEKVKT
+59 MFEKVKT
-69 LHFESEAFQAPSN
+69 LHFESEAFQSPSN

-103 KSTLAKAFRNLK
+103 KSTLAKAFRNLR

-126 LADQAGTP
+126 LVDQAGTP

-162 KLESIIMLGEQA
+162 KLESIIMLDEQV
-174 DIDDKIHELES
+174 DIDDKIHELEA
-185 EQKQAEETLSQ
+185 EQKQAEETLSK
-196 AESEYSRFTAE
+196 AKEEYSRFTDPE
-207 KSTDNPDFY
+207 STDNPNFY
-216 FNRARTLL
+216 MTNAKNLL
-224 KQNWAVRRKAIMQ
+224 KHRWAPKRKEILNLAGIP
-237 LSTNAS
+237 N
-243 VGDDKVHAIAKIP
+243 VKEDKVSQLATSVP
-256 PSKPTIEET
+256 DSQEEQT
-265 QNEYYEKQ
+265 RKEYDEKYN
-273 KLLISL
+273 LLNSL
-279 RSNECHPIT
+279 RRNECHPLPVPVPGI
-288 DSIPNLPPV
+288 PPV
-297 DEKNINA
+297 DEKHIIA
-304 LLLKKVER
+304 LLSKKVEK
-312 PELTDRENRMVQL
+312 PELSERDNRLVQL
-325 ISDGKSDNLKNI
+325 IFSETTEQIKKTKE
-337 RAVFTDPEVS
+337 VFLNPEVS
-347 ECPFCYQPVTQNYK
+347 ECPFCYQPITQDYK
-361 EHLIESIKAAFNRDV
+361 AHILEIIKAKLNKDV

-387 INPLDIDF
+387 IKPLDIDF
-395 SAYYAAD
+395 SVYYAAD
-402 KALCDECRSQLNIL
+402 KALCDECKTQLISL
-416 NDIISKCNINLE
+416 NDRISFCNENLKAKINE
-428 QKKEAPFSPFGL
+428 TSSPIFL
-440 SDIGLDDA
+440 SDIGLDNA
-448 YHLLSA
+448 YLLLLT
-454 SIQSLKIKIQ
+454 SIQTLKDKVDQ
-464 KYNQSISNITNIQSQ
+464 YNQGIDKETEIQRQVSD
-479 LNKLNDEIAF
+479 LNDAIAF
-489 YEINQDYTLYLQKKN
+489 YEIQKDYTLYLQKKN
-504 SMKTADNK
+504 NMKTADNK

-542 IINSHLRYIFFDKD
+542 IINSHLRYIFLDKD

-606 QYANETMV
+606 QYANETLV

-635 NRQFRMLLTGN
+635 NRQFRLLLTGN
-646 ENTRIVLMSH
+646 ENTRVVLMSH

-688 LEPKNNILN
+688 LEPQNNILN
-697 EYQAL
+697 EYQSL
-702 INIVYDYANGIP
+702 IDIVYDYANGIP

-742 ELLNS
+742 ELLAP

-762 EGRLTNILLHG
+762 EGRLAKILLHG

-793 SKQDKQNTARDIICL
+793 SEQDKQNTARDIICL

-838 RTEMGKGTKEDK
+838 RTEMGEGSVEPE

>member
-1 MINCIPFLFQVCAET
+1 
-16 RVISAFLQL
+16 
-25 RWHICIFCKNLFQP
+25 
-39 LDFWVEI
+39 
-46 WYHKLIIIVKIER
+46 
-59 GRKMFEKVKT
+59 MFEKVKT
-69 LHFESEAFQAPSN
+69 LHFESEAFQSPSS

-103 KSTLAKAFRNLK
+103 KSTLAKAFKNLK

-126 LADQAGTP
+126 LVDQAGTP

-162 KLESIIMLGEQA
+162 KLESIIMLDEQV
-174 DIDDKIHELES
+174 DIDDKIHELEA
-185 EQKQAEETLSQ
+185 EKKQAEETLSK
-196 AESEYSRFTAE
+196 AESEYSRFTDAE
-207 KSTDNPDFY
+207 STDNPNFY
-216 FNRARTLL
+216 MTNAKNLL
-224 KQNWAVRRKAIMQ
+224 KHRWAPKRKEILNLAGIP
-237 LSTNAS
+237 N
-243 VGDDKVHAIAKIP
+243 VKEDKVSQLATSVP
-256 PSKPTIEET
+256 DSQEEQT
-265 QNEYYEKQ
+265 RKEYDEKYN
-273 KLLISL
+273 LLNSL
-279 RSNECHPIT
+279 RRNECHPLPVPVPGI
-288 DSIPNLPPV
+288 PPV
-297 DEKNINA
+297 DEKHIIA
-304 LLLKKVER
+304 LLSKKVEK
-312 PELTDRENRMVQL
+312 PELSERDNRLVQL
-325 ISDGKSDNLKNI
+325 IFSETTEQIKKTKE
-337 RAVFTDPEVS
+337 VFLNPEVS
-347 ECPFCYQPVTQNYK
+347 ECPFCYQPITQDYK
-361 EHLIESIKAAFNRDV
+361 AHILEIIKAKLNKDV

-395 SAYYAAD
+395 SVYYAAD
-402 KALCDECRSQLNIL
+402 KALCDECKTQLISL
-416 NDIISKCNINLE
+416 NDRISFCNENLKQKINE
-428 QKKEAPFSPFGL
+428 ISSPIFL
-440 SDIGLDDA
+440 SDIGLDNA
-448 YHLLSA
+448 YLLLIA
-454 SIQSLKIKIQ
+454 SIQALKEKVDQ
-464 KYNQSISNITNIQSQ
+464 YNQGIDKETEIQRQVSD
-479 LNKLNDEIAF
+479 LNDAIAF
-489 YEINQDYTLYLQKKN
+489 YEIQKDYTLYLQKRN
-504 SMKTADNK
+504 NMKTADNI

-542 IINSHLRYIFFDKD
+542 IINSHLRYIFLDKD
-556 RLEIKCQDNKYVIKS
+556 RLEIKCQDNKYIIKS

-663 IGKAFNAIN
+663 IEKVFKAISSN
-672 KPKNW
+672 KW
-677 KSSTLLLKNNK
+677 KSNTLLLENNT
-688 LEPKNNILN
+688 LIQKNNILN
-697 EYQAL
+697 EYQSL
-702 INIVYDYANGIP
+702 IDIVYDYANGTP

-723 TTRRVAEAFTTFEY
+723 TMRRVTEAFTTFEY

-742 ELLNS
+742 KLLNS
-747 EVLGTIHDDTLRDYF
+747 EVLGTIQDDTLRDYF
-762 EGRLTNILLHG
+762 EGRLTNIYLHG
-773 SSHMEDRIKTLTN
+773 SSHMQDRIKTLTN

-793 SKQDKQNTARDIICL
+793 SEQDKQNTARNIICL
-808 LYLLNKPHMSAYLD
+808 LYQLNKPHITAYM
-822 KKSDFETTIEQ
+822 KNKTGSIETVKQ

-838 RTEMGKGTKEDK
+838 RTEMGEETKEEK

>member
-1 MINCIPFLFQVCAET
+1 
-16 RVISAFLQL
+16 
-25 RWHICIFCKNLFQP
+25 
-39 LDFWVEI
+39 
-46 WYHKLIIIVKIER
+46 
-59 GRKMFEKVKT
+59 MFEKVKT

-174 DIDDKIHELES
+174 DIDDKIHELEA
-185 EQKQAEETLSQ
+185 EQKQAEETLSK
-196 AESEYSRFTAE
+196 AESEYSRFTDAE
-207 KSTDNPDFY
+207 STDNPNFY
-216 FNRARTLL
+216 MTNAKNLL
-224 KQNWAVRRKAIMQ
+224 KHRWAPKRKEILNLAGIP
-237 LSTNAS
+237 N
-243 VGDDKVHAIAKIP
+243 VKEDKVSQLATSVP
-256 PSKPTIEET
+256 DSQEEQT
-265 QNEYYEKQ
+265 RKEYDEKYN
-273 KLLISL
+273 LLNSL
-279 RSNECHPIT
+279 RRNECHPLPVPVPGI
-288 DSIPNLPPV
+288 PPV
-297 DEKNINA
+297 DEKHIIA
-304 LLLKKVER
+304 LLSKKVEK
-312 PELTDRENRMVQL
+312 PELSERDNRLVQL
-325 ISDGKSDNLKNI
+325 IFSETTEQIKKTKE
-337 RAVFTDPEVS
+337 VFLNPEVS
-347 ECPFCYQPVTQNYK
+347 ECPFCYQPITQDYK
-361 EHLIESIKAAFNRDV
+361 AHILEIIKAKLNKDV

-395 SAYYAAD
+395 SVYYAAD
-402 KALCDECRSQLNIL
+402 KALCDECKTQLISL
-416 NDIISKCNINLE
+416 NDRISFCNENLKQKINE
-428 QKKEAPFSPFGL
+428 ISSPIFL
-440 SDIGLDDA
+440 SDIGLDNA
-448 YHLLSA
+448 YLLLIA
-454 SIQSLKIKIQ
+454 SIQALKEKVDQ
-464 KYNQSISNITNIQSQ
+464 YNQGIDKETEIQRQVSD
-479 LNKLNDEIAF
+479 LNDAIAF
-489 YEINQDYTLYLQKKN
+489 YEIQKDYTLYLQKRN
-504 SMKTADNK
+504 NMKTADNI

-542 IINSHLRYIFFDKD
+542 IINSHLRYIFLDKD
-556 RLEIKCQDNKYVIKS
+556 RLEIKCQDNKYIIKS

-663 IGKAFNAIN
+663 IEKVFKAISSN
-672 KPKNW
+672 KW
-677 KSSTLLLKNNK
+677 KSNTLLLENNT
-688 LEPKNNILN
+688 LIQKNNILN
-697 EYQAL
+697 EYQSL
-702 INIVYDYANGIP
+702 IDIVYDYANGTP

-723 TTRRVAEAFTTFEY
+723 TMRRVTEAFTTFEY

-742 ELLNS
+742 KLLNS
-747 EVLGTIHDDTLRDYF
+747 EVLGTIQDDTLRDYF
-762 EGRLTNILLHG
+762 EGRLTNIYLHG
-773 SSHMEDRIKTLTN
+773 SSHMQDRIKTLTN

-793 SKQDKQNTARDIICL
+793 SEQDKQNTARNIICL
-808 LYLLNKPHMSAYLD
+808 LYQLNKPHITAYM
-822 KKSDFETTIEQ
+822 KNKTGSIETVKQ

-838 RTEMGKGTKEDK
+838 RTEMGEETKEEK

>member
-25 RWHICIFCKNLFQP
+25 RWHICIFCKNLFQS
-39 LDFWVEI
+39 LDFLVEI
-46 WYHKLIIIVKIER
+46 WYYKLILIVKIER

-103 KSTLAKAFRNLK
+103 KSTLAKAFRNLR
-115 GDDADGITSSS
+115 GDDADGISSSS
-126 LADQAGTP
+126 LIDQAGTP

-162 KLESIIMLGEQA
+162 KLESIIMLDEQV
-174 DIDDKIHELES
+174 DIDDKIHELEA
-185 EQKQAEETLSQ
+185 EKKQAEETLSK
-196 AESEYSRFTAE
+196 AESEYSRFTDAE
-207 KSTDNPDFY
+207 STDNPNFY
-216 FNRARTLL
+216 MTNAKNLL
-224 KQNWAVRRKAIMQ
+224 KHRWAPKRKEILNLAGIP
-237 LSTNAS
+237 N
-243 VGDDKVHAIAKIP
+243 VKEDKVSQLATSVP
-256 PSKPTIEET
+256 DSQEEQT
-265 QNEYYEKQ
+265 RKEYDEKCN
-273 KLLISL
+273 LLNSL
-279 RSNECHPIT
+279 RRNECHPLPVPVPGI
-288 DSIPNLPPV
+288 PPV
-297 DEKNINA
+297 DEKHIIA
-304 LLLKKVER
+304 LLSKKVEK
-312 PELTDRENRMVQL
+312 PELSERDNRLVQL
-325 ISDGKSDNLKNI
+325 IFSETTERIKKTKEVFLK
-337 RAVFTDPEVS
+337 PEVS
-347 ECPFCYQPVTQNYK
+347 ECPFCYQPITQDYK
-361 EHLIESIKAAFNRDV
+361 AHILEIIKAKLNKDV
-376 EEHIQELDNAH
+376 EEHIRKLESAVMQ
-387 INPLDIDF
+387 PLDIDF
-395 SAYYAAD
+395 SVYYAAD
-402 KALCDECRSQLNIL
+402 KSLCDECESHLNSL
-416 NDIISKCNINLE
+416 NDRIAFCNENLKQKINEIS
-428 QKKEAPFSPFGL
+428 SPIFL
-440 SDIGLDDA
+440 SDIGLDNA
-448 YHLLSA
+448 YLLLIA
-454 SIQSLKIKIQ
+454 SIQALKEKVDQ
-464 KYNQSISNITNIQSQ
+464 YNQGIDKETEIQRQVSD
-479 LNKLNDEIAF
+479 LNDAIAF
-489 YEINQDYTLYLQKKN
+489 YEIQKDYTLYLQKRN
-504 SMKTADNK
+504 NMKTADNI

-542 IINSHLRYIFFDKD
+542 IINSHLRYIFLDKD
-556 RLEIKCQDNKYVIKS
+556 RLEIKCQDNKYIIKS

-663 IGKAFNAIN
+663 IEKVFKAISSN
-672 KPKNW
+672 KW
-677 KSSTLLLKNNK
+677 KSNTLLLENNT
-688 LEPKNNILN
+688 LIQKNNILN
-697 EYQAL
+697 EYQSL
-702 INIVYDYANGIP
+702 IDIVYDYANGTP

-723 TTRRVAEAFTTFEY
+723 TMRRVTEAFTTFEY

-742 ELLNS
+742 KLLNS
-747 EVLGTIHDDTLRDYF
+747 EVLGTIQDDTLRDYF
-762 EGRLTNILLHG
+762 EGRLTNIYLHG
-773 SSHMEDRIKTLTN
+773 SSHMQDRIKTLTN

-793 SKQDKQNTARDIICL
+793 SEQDKQNTARNIICL
-808 LYLLNKPHMSAYLD
+808 LYQLNKPHITAYM
-822 KKSDFETTIEQ
+822 KNKTGSIETVKQ

-838 RTEMGKGTKEDK
+838 RTEMGEETKEEK

>member
-25 RWHICIFCKNLFQP
+25 RWHICIFCKILFQP
-39 LDFWVEI
+39 LDFLVEI
-46 WYHKLIIIVKIER
+46 WYHELILIVKIER

-69 LHFESEAFQAPSN
+69 LHFESEAFQSPSN

-103 KSTLAKAFRNLK
+103 KSTLAKAFKNLK
-115 GDDADGITSSS
+115 CDDADGITSSS
-126 LADQAGTP
+126 LVDQAGTP

-174 DIDDKIHELES
+174 DIDDKIHELEA
-185 EQKQAEETLSQ
+185 EKKQAEETLSK
-196 AESEYSRFTAE
+196 AESEYSRFTDAE
-207 KSTDNPDFY
+207 STDNPNFY
-216 FNRARTLL
+216 MTNAKNLL
-224 KQNWAVRRKAIMQ
+224 KHRWAPKRKEILNLAGIP
-237 LSTNAS
+237 N
-243 VGDDKVHAIAKIP
+243 VKEDKVSQLATSVP
-256 PSKPTIEET
+256 DSQEEQT
-265 QNEYYEKQ
+265 RKEYDEKYN
-273 KLLISL
+273 LLNSL
-279 RSNECHPIT
+279 RRNECHPLPVPVPGI
-288 DSIPNLPPV
+288 PPV
-297 DEKNINA
+297 DEKHIIA
-304 LLLKKVER
+304 LLSKKVEK
-312 PELTDRENRMVQL
+312 PELSERDNRLVQL
-325 ISDGKSDNLKNI
+325 IFSETTEQIKKTKE
-337 RAVFTDPEVS
+337 VFLNPEVS
-347 ECPFCYQPVTQNYK
+347 ECPFCYQPITQDYK
-361 EHLIESIKAAFNRDV
+361 AHILEIIKAKLNKDV

-387 INPLDIDF
+387 IKPLDIDF
-395 SAYYAAD
+395 SVYYAAD
-402 KALCDECRSQLNIL
+402 KALCDECKTQLISL
-416 NDIISKCNINLE
+416 NDRISFCNENLKAKINE
-428 QKKEAPFSPFGL
+428 TSSPIFL
-440 SDIGLDDA
+440 SDIGLDNA
-448 YHLLSA
+448 YLLLLT
-454 SIQSLKIKIQ
+454 SIQTLKDKVDQ
-464 KYNQSISNITNIQSQ
+464 YNQGIDKETEIQRQVSD
-479 LNKLNDEIAF
+479 LNDAIAF
-489 YEINQDYTLYLQKKN
+489 YEIQKDYTLYLQKKS

-542 IINSHLRYIFFDKD
+542 IINSHLRYIFLDKD

-635 NRQFRMLLTGN
+635 NRQFRMFLTGN
-646 ENTRIVLMSH
+646 ENTRVVLMSH

-688 LEPKNNILN
+688 LEPQNNILN
-697 EYQAL
+697 EYQSL
-702 INIVYDYANGIP
+702 IDIVYDYANGNP

-742 ELLNS
+742 ELLAP
-747 EVLGTIHDDTLRDYF
+747 EVLNAIHDDTLRDYF
-762 EGRLTNILLHG
+762 EGRLAKILLHG

-793 SKQDKQNTARDIICL
+793 SEQDKQNTARDIICL

-838 RTEMGKGTKEDK
+838 RTEMGKETKEDK

>member
-1 MINCIPFLFQVCAET
+1 MQ
-16 RVISAFLQL
+16 
-25 RWHICIFCKNLFQP
+25 
-39 LDFWVEI
+39 
-46 WYHKLIIIVKIER
+46 HK
-59 GRKMFEKVKT
+59 
-69 LHFESEAFQAPSN
+69 
-82 YDIFPD
+82 
-88 SKRHTCLIYGRNGAG
+88 
-103 KSTLAKAFRNLK
+103 
-115 GDDADGITSSS
+115 
-126 LADQAGTP
+126 
-134 LTLSEEERKSIYV
+134 
-147 FDEDY
+147 
-152 INQKIKIKGD
+152 
-162 KLESIIMLGEQA
+162 
-174 DIDDKIHELES
+174 
-185 EQKQAEETLSQ
+185 
-196 AESEYSRFTAE
+196 SRA
-207 KSTDNPDFY
+207 
-216 FNRARTLL
+216 
-224 KQNWAVRRKAIMQ
+224 
-237 LSTNAS
+237 
-243 VGDDKVHAIAKIP
+243 
-256 PSKPTIEET
+256 
-265 QNEYYEKQ
+265 
-273 KLLISL
+273 
-279 RSNECHPIT
+279 
-288 DSIPNLPPV
+288 
-297 DEKNINA
+297 
-304 LLLKKVER
+304 
-312 PELTDRENRMVQL
+312 
-325 ISDGKSDNLKNI
+325 
-337 RAVFTDPEVS
+337 
-347 ECPFCYQPVTQNYK
+347 
-361 EHLIESIKAAFNRDV
+361 
-376 EEHIQELDNAH
+376 
-387 INPLDIDF
+387 
-395 SAYYAAD
+395 
-402 KALCDECRSQLNIL
+402 
-416 NDIISKCNINLE
+416 
-428 QKKEAPFSPFGL
+428 KKEAPFSPFGL

-448 YHLLSA
+448 YHLLSN

-489 YEINQDYTLYLQKKN
+489 YEINQDYTLYLQKNNDKQ
-504 SMKTADNK
+504 KAGETVVHANK
-512 VKSAENEI
+512 ECE
-520 GRIRHE
+520 RITRQ

-542 IINSHLRYIFFDKD
+542 IINSHLRYIFLDKD

-606 QYANETMV
+606 QYANETLV

-646 ENTRIVLMSH
+646 ENTRVVLMSH

-773 SSHMEDRIKTLTN
+773 SSHMEGRIKTLTN

-793 SKQDKQNTARDIICL
+793 SEQDKQNTARDIICL

>member
-1 MINCIPFLFQVCAET
+1 MFCVET
-16 RVISAFLQL
+16 RVITALLQL
-25 RWHICIFCKNLFQP
+25 RWHICIFCKILFQP
-39 LDFWVEI
+39 LDFLDKI
-46 WYHKLIIIVKIER
+46 WYYKLIPIVKIER

-69 LHFESEAFQAPSN
+69 LHFESEAFQTPSN
-82 YDIFPD
+82 YDIFPN

-126 LADQAGTP
+126 LVDQAGTP

-174 DIDDKIHELES
+174 DIDDKIHELEA
-185 EQKQAEETLSQ
+185 EKKQAEKTLSQ

-216 FNRARTLL
+216 FNRAKTLL

-265 QNEYYEKQ
+265 QNEYHEKQ
-273 KLLISL
+273 KLLNSL
-279 RSNECHPIT
+279 RNNECHPIT
-288 DSIPNLPPV
+288 VPIPAIPLV

-395 SAYYAAD
+395 SVYSAAD

-416 NDIISKCNINLE
+416 NNIISKCNIYLE

-440 SDIGLDDA
+440 SNIGLDAA

-489 YEINQDYTLYLQKKN
+489 YEINQDYTLYLKKN
-504 SMKTADNK
+504 NDKQEADKTVAHANK
-512 VKSAENEI
+512 ERE
-520 GRIRHE
+520 RITRQ

-556 RLEIKCQDNKYVIKS
+556 RLEIKCQDNKYIIKS

-606 QYANETMV
+606 QYANETLV

-635 NRQFRMLLTGN
+635 NRQFRMLLEGN
-646 ENTRIVLMSH
+646 ENTRVVLMSH

-663 IGKAFNAIN
+663 IEKVFKAISSN
-672 KPKNW
+672 KW
-677 KSSTLLLKNNK
+677 KSNTLLLENNT

-702 INIVYDYANGIP
+702 INIVYDYANGTP

-742 ELLNS
+742 ELLTHN
-747 EVLGTIHDDTLRDYF
+747 VLDAIHDDTLRDYF
-762 EGRLTNILLHG
+762 EGRLTNIYLHG
-773 SSHMEDRIKTLTN
+773 SSHMKDRIKTLTN

-793 SKQDKQNTARDIICL
+793 SEQDKQNTARDIICL

-838 RTEMGKGTKEDK
+838 RTEMGEETKEDK

>member
-1 MINCIPFLFQVCAET
+1 
-16 RVISAFLQL
+16 
-25 RWHICIFCKNLFQP
+25 
-39 LDFWVEI
+39 
-46 WYHKLIIIVKIER
+46 
-59 GRKMFEKVKT
+59 MFEKVKT
-69 LHFESEAFQAPSN
+69 LHFESEAFQSPSS

-103 KSTLAKAFRNLK
+103 KSTLAKAFKNLK

-126 LADQAGTP
+126 LVDQAGTP
-134 LTLSEEERKSIYV
+134 ITLSEEERKSIYV

-174 DIDDKIHELES
+174 DIDNKIHELEA
-185 EQKQAEETLSQ
+185 EQKKAEKTLSK

-216 FNRARTLL
+216 FTRAKTLL
-224 KQNWAVRRKAIMQ
+224 KQNWAVRRKEIMQ

-265 QNEYYEKQ
+265 QNEYYEKL
-273 KLLISL
+273 KLLNSL
-279 RSNECHPIT
+279 RNNECHPIT
-288 DSIPNLPPV
+288 DSIPDLPPV

-325 ISDGKSDNLKNI
+325 ISDGKSDSLKNI

-387 INPLDIDF
+387 VNPLDIDF
-395 SAYYAAD
+395 SAYHAAD
-402 KALCDECRSQLNIL
+402 KALCDECRAQLNIL

-464 KYNQSISNITNIQSQ
+464 NYNQSISNITNIQSQ

-489 YEINQDYTLYLQKKN
+489 YEIQPFYTLYLQKN
-504 SMKTADNK
+504 SDEKKAGETVVHANK
-512 VKSAENEI
+512 ECE
-520 GRIRHE
+520 RITRQ

-542 IINSHLRYIFFDKD
+542 IINSHLRYIFLDKD

-635 NRQFRMLLTGN
+635 NRQFRLLLTGN

-663 IGKAFNAIN
+663 IEKVFTAIN
-672 KPKNW
+672 KSKKW
-677 KSSTLLLKNNK
+677 KKDNKKDFFMLKNNQ
-688 LEPKNNILN
+688 LEPNDKILN
-697 EYQAL
+697 EYQSL
-702 INIVYDYANGIP
+702 IDIVYDYANGNP

-742 ELLNS
+742 ELLAP

-762 EGRLTNILLHG
+762 EGRLTKILLHG
-773 SSHMEDRIKTLTN
+773 SSHMESRIKTLTN

-793 SKQDKQNTARDIICL
+793 SEQDKQNTARDIICL

-838 RTEMGKGTKEDK
+838 RTEMGKGSVEPE